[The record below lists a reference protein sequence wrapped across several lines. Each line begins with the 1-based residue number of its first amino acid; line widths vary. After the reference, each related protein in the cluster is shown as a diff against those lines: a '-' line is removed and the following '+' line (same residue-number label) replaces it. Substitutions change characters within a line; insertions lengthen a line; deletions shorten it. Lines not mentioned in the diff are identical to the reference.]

1 MYKKIQLQSTQYMWA
16 NAIQHSAQITFNAM
30 SSTSV
35 ENGESINEFQC
46 EQCPVCYDDL
56 HIKNV
61 INLPCNHQMCKGCYY
76 SWTDG
81 KGKNSCP
88 CCRDSINKT
97 NESMHT
103 QYTRN
108 RERALQLEEELDILV
123 DDCRFYIQRKE
134 TLRLLRNEQRR
145 LLEEIRDEH
154 SCLVDTIDANI
165 GLFPG
170 NSNTMTEFQLYKYF
184 KDKYV
189 HHVINSWTTVRKH
202 LKSLFNQL
210 PSDPPVSAILSK
222 VCFRTHT
229 FVTDDTL
236 ETDIFGTLF
245 DDEPE
250 EEYEDPENIRDGIA
264 MEPRLNRTYSERS
277 ILLSG
282 QHRVMGFID
291 AFHNELTN
299 VDSISEIIDLT
310 EE

>member
-1 MYKKIQLQSTQYMWA
+1 MWA
-16 NAIQHSAQITFNAM
+16 NAIQHSAQIMFNTM

-46 EQCPVCYDDL
+46 EQCPVCYEGL

-61 INLPCNHQMCKGCYY
+61 INLPCNHQMCRGCYY

-123 DDCRFYIQRKE
+123 DDCRFYIQRKDA
-134 TLRLLRNEQRR
+134 LRLLKNEQRR
-145 LLEEIRDEH
+145 LLEEIRGEH
-154 SCLVDTIDANI
+154 SCLVDMIDANI
-165 GLFPG
+165 GLFPD
-170 NSNTMTEFQLYKYF
+170 NSNTMTEFQLYTYF
-184 KDKYV
+184 KDQYV

-210 PSDPPVSAILSK
+210 PSDPSVSAILSK

-229 FVTDDTL
+229 FVTDDTI

-250 EEYEDPENIRDGIA
+250 EEYEG
-264 MEPRLNRTYSERS
+264 L
-277 ILLSG
+277 
-282 QHRVMGFID
+282 
-291 AFHNELTN
+291 HNELGPNGPTLVS